1 MTSLDILIVD
11 DEQDIRGLI
20 QGILEDEGY
29 KTRLA
34 ANDKQAYSRIE
45 ESLPALIILDIWL
58 QNSKDDGLE
67 ILRKVKAEHPE
78 IPVLMI
84 SGHGNIETAVSALK
98 IGAYDFIEKPFK
110 TDRLL
115 LMIER
120 AMETAKLRTE
130 NKALKTKIEG
140 PHELIGS
147 SAPMNNLRQTLDR
160 VAQTN
165 SRVLIT
171 GAAGTGKDVAARY
184 IHQNSQRAKQSFV
197 SLNCATM
204 LPERLEIE
212 LFGTSN
218 DYSEE
223 PGYAGVMERA
233 NGGTL
238 LLDEVA
244 DMPLKTQGKIVRVL
258 QEQRFQRVGGHTP
271 IEVDIRVLASTN
283 KNLTEQIEK
292 GQFREDLY
300 YRLNVVPV
308 EMPLLSAHTK
318 DIEELAT
325 YFAQLYSAQSG
336 LGACHFSP
344 DCIQEMQLY
353 EWPGNVREL
362 RNTIERLMIVTG
374 GTDLPIE
381 ASQLSLLS
389 ANGDEGDIDGDLHAV
404 NYIKLPL
411 RGAREVFEKEYL
423 SAQIERFDG
432 NISKTSE
439 FIGMERSALHR
450 KLKQLGISTDSKQ
463 NKDDSDD
470 LNQEEDN
477 LKRA

>member
-1 MTSLDILIVD
+1 MSSHDILIVD

-34 ANDKQAYSRIE
+34 ANDRQAYERVE
-45 ESLPALIILDIWL
+45 EHVPSLIILDIWL

-67 ILRKVKAEHPE
+67 ILRNIKEQHPD
-78 IPVLMI
+78 IPVVMI

-120 AMETAKLRTE
+120 ALETVELKTE
-130 NKALKTKIEG
+130 NKKLKTKIEG
-140 PHELIGS
+140 AYDLIGS
-147 SAPMNNLRQTLDR
+147 SPAMNNLRQTLDR

-165 SRVLIT
+165 SRVLIS
-171 GAAGTGKDVAARY
+171 GEAGTGKDNAARY
-184 IHQNSQRAKQSFV
+184 IHRHSQRAASPFV
-197 SLNCATM
+197 TLNCATM
-204 LPERLEIE
+204 LPDRLEIE
-212 LFGTSN
+212 LFGTAT
-218 DYSEE
+218 DYREE
-223 PGYAGVMERA
+223 PGYVGVLERA
-233 NGGTL
+233 HGGTL
-238 LLDEVA
+238 FLDEVA

-258 QEQRFQRVGGHTP
+258 QEQRFQRVGGHEP
-271 IEVDIRVLASTN
+271 IEVDIRVVASTN
-283 KNLTEQIEK
+283 KELKEQIEA

-308 EMPLLSAHTK
+308 EMLPLREHAK
-318 DIEELAT
+318 DIEELAN
-325 YFAQLYSAQSG
+325 YFAQSYSTQSG
-336 LGACHFSP
+336 LSACRFSEN
-344 DCIQEMQLY
+344 CICEMQLY
-353 EWPGNVREL
+353 DWPGNVREL

-374 GTDLPIE
+374 GTNEPIE
-381 ASQLSLLS
+381 AEQLSFFPEK
-389 ANGDEGDIDGDLHAV
+389 NGDDGNDSGLHAV

-432 NISKTSE
+432 NISKTAE

-450 KLKQLGISTDSKQ
+450 KLKQLGISADSKQ

-470 LNQEEDN
+470 LNQDN

>member
-1 MTSLDILIVD
+1 MTSVDILIID
-11 DEQDIRGLI
+11 DEQDIRALI

-29 KTRLA
+29 GTRLA

-45 ESLPALIILDIWL
+45 ESLPSLVILDIWL

-67 ILRKVKAEHPE
+67 ILKNIKRDHPE

-84 SGHGNIETAVSALK
+84 SGHGNIETAVNALK

-120 AMETAKLRTE
+120 ALETAELKTE

-140 PHELIGS
+140 PHELIGAS
-147 SAPMNNLRQTLDR
+147 PTMNALRQTLER

-165 SRVLIT
+165 SRVMIT
-171 GAAGTGKDVAARY
+171 GEAGTGKDIAARY
-184 IHQNSQRAKQSFV
+184 IHKSSQRAHMPFV

-212 LFGTSN
+212 LFGTSG
-218 DYSEE
+218 DYREE
-223 PGYAGVMERA
+223 PGYIGVLEKA

-238 LLDEVA
+238 FLDEVA

-258 QEQRFQRVGGHTP
+258 QEQKFQRVGGHNQ
-271 IEVDIRVLASTN
+271 IEVDVRVIASTN
-283 KNLTEQIEK
+283 KDLTAQIES

-308 EMPLLSAHTK
+308 NMPPLREHAK
-318 DIEELAT
+318 DIETLAT
-325 YFAQLYSAQSG
+325 YFARIYSEQSG
-336 LGACHFSP
+336 LAACHFSSN
-344 DCIQEMQLY
+344 CIQEMQLY

-374 GTDLPIE
+374 GTSQPIE
-381 ASQLSLLS
+381 ADQLSLSLTDKS
-389 ANGDEGDIDGDLHAV
+389 TPEENGDLHTV
-404 NYIKLPL
+404 NYMKLPL

-423 SAQIERFDG
+423 NAQLERFDG
-432 NISKTSE
+432 NISKTAE

-450 KLKQLGISTDSKQ
+450 KLKQLGISTDSKH
-463 NKDDSDD
+463 NKDDSTD
-470 LNQEEDN
+470 LNQDN